1 MKQGKYLI
9 IRSIGIF
16 GPETKFF
23 DSLPKARKWVKGLEK
38 AEYRVFKVNTNGKI
52 QQSNLAGR

>member
-9 IRSIGIF
+9 IRSGIF
-16 GPETKFF
+16 GTETKFF
-23 DSLPKARKWVKGLEK
+23 DSLPKARKWVNGLER
-38 AEYRVFKVNTNGKI
+38 AEYRVFKVNNGKI

>member
-9 IRSIGIF
+9 IRSGIF

-23 DSLPKARKWVKGLEK
+23 DSLSMARKWVKELDR
-38 AEYRVFKVNTNGKI
+38 AEYRVFKVNTDGKI

>member
-16 GPETKFF
+16 GPETKVF

-38 AEYRVFKVNTNGKI
+38 AEYRVFKVNTDGKI